1 MVAGHAALGLLIKAR
16 RPRPATVLLI
26 AAAFGPDLLEWAFA
40 AMGQHNRE
48 LSHSIIAVG
57 VGALVAALGYATI
70 GKGSA
75 GDATAVAVAWLSHW
89 PADFLT
95 GIKPTWP
102 GGPDVGLN
110 LYSSPAF
117 DLVMESGL
125 VIIAWLLYRRTLN
138 PKQIGRSVLVPVLLI
153 AAQCLFTLALLGWR
167 GPLPLRF
174 DFLHLSR

>member
-16 RPRPATVLLI
+16 RPRPATALLI

-40 AMGQHNRE
+40 AFGQHNRE
-48 LSHSIIAVG
+48 LSHSIVAV
-57 VGALVAALGYATI
+57 ALGAMLAAIAYAIVTQ
-70 GKGSA
+70 SAA
-75 GDATAVAVAWLSHW
+75 GDAIAVAIAWLSHW

-110 LYSSPAF
+110 LYSSPGYDF
-117 DLVMESGL
+117 TMESAL
-125 VIIAWLLYRRTLN
+125 VIVAWLAYRRTVN
-138 PKQIGRSVLVPVLLI
+138 PREMGRSLWLPVGLI
-153 AAQCLFTLALLGWR
+153 AMQGGFALLLWGA
-167 GPLPLRF
+167 PLAAPF